1 MKHLFLILLLSFNAY
16 AQDRILKLESRHLAA
31 RVLAPEGITI
41 KPNGS
46 VVVGSNTEGRV
57 HALKHKNKRLAHD
70 GELFNY
76 STIKGWNPE
85 TSMVMGIAAENDD
98 FIWVAISGL
107 QGGCIAG
114 LIPSKRESRL
124 VKCGL
129 GDVNGLVVGKKN
141 QMLYVSAKDAGLTAQ
156 TGKIFGFSLKKL
168 HAFYTFKIGLSTVAR
183 RDVFFELDMPN
194 GLALSANEEFILAT
208 QTLEGKI
215 LGISLKTKKV
225 KTLMKFN
232 YNVWL
237 DGLTYVP
244 ERELYIAL
252 DNKNARVHLFKLG
265 GKMTSVDLV
274 GINSERIGPASVAVW
289 KDQVYITDLWE
300 PSDLGVFMGATL
312 MSKKSAITYHNAIY
326 QIPLNELINE

>member
-1 MKHLFLILLLSFNAY
+1 MKHLFLILLISFNAY
-16 AQDRILKLESRHLAA
+16 AQDRILKLDSRHLAA
-31 RVLAPEGITI
+31 RVFAPEGITV
-41 KPNGS
+41 KPNGG
-46 VVVGSNTEGRV
+46 VVAGSNTEGRV
-57 HALKHKNKRLAHD
+57 LALKHRNNRLAHD
-70 GELFNY
+70 GELFDY
-76 STIKGWNPE
+76 STITGWDPE
-85 TSMVMGIAAENDD
+85 VSMVMGMAAENDD

-107 QGGCIAG
+107 NGGCIAG

-129 GDVNGLVVGKKN
+129 GDVNGLVVGQKN
-141 QMLYVSAKDAGLTAQ
+141 KMLYVSAKDAGLTTQ
-156 TGKIFGFSLKKL
+156 TGKIYNFSLSKL
-168 HAFYTFKIGLSTVAR
+168 HAIYKFKIGINSIAR
-183 RDVFFELDMPN
+183 RDVFFELKMPN
-194 GLALSANEEFILAT
+194 GLALTPDEEFIIAT

-289 KDQVYITDLWE
+289 KDQVFITDLWE

-312 MSKKSAITYHNAIY
+312 MNKKSAINYHSAIY
-326 QIPLNELINE
+326 KISLNELIDE